1 MSARW
6 LPLGVVSAL
15 LSACKEP
22 DDTPQL
28 LEALE
33 RAAIATPALA
43 ASAAHRPH
51 VNPRLLRRFEPLR
64 AQLDSAANPITPAK
78 VELGHMLFFDRRL
91 SRQHDVSCS
100 SCHDLKRYG
109 ADQQRTSPG
118 SRGGR
123 GTRNTPTVYNAAGH
137 FAQFW
142 DGHANDVETQAAGP
156 LLNPTEMA
164 LPSPEHGVRVL
175 KSMPAYVTAFK
186 EAFPEDADPV
196 TFVNIGRALGAFER
210 RLTTPARWDDYLR
223 GKSEA
228 LSNREMEGLAVFAN
242 AGCMSCHMGEL
253 VGGSMYQ
260 KAGAVQAWP
269 NQKDQG
275 RYETTK
281 QEADRMMFKVPS
293 LRNVVE
299 TAPYF
304 HDGSVPTLDLAVRMM
319 GQHQLGMTLSDD
331 DVSAIVAWLGSLT
344 GKLPEQYL
352 EAPKLPAN
360 TASTPRPLP

>member
-1 MSARW
+1 MRARR
-6 LPLGVVSAL
+6 LLLGVGSAL
-15 LSACKEP
+15 LSACNEP
-22 DDTPQL
+22 DETPQL
-28 LEALE
+28 LKALE
-33 RAAIATPALA
+33 RAAVAAPAPAATAGR
-43 ASAAHRPH
+43 RPT

-64 AQLDSAANPITPAK
+64 AELDSAANPITPAK
-78 VELGHMLFFDRRL
+78 VELGRMLFFEQRL
-91 SRQHDVSCS
+91 SRQQDLSCS

-118 SRGGR
+118 THGSR
-123 GTRNTPTVYNAAGH
+123 GTRNTPTVYNAAGS

-142 DGHANDVETQAAGP
+142 DGHANDVEKQVAGP
-156 LLNPTEMA
+156 LLNPVEMA
-164 LPSPEHGVRVL
+164 LPSPDHGVRVL
-175 KSMPAYVTAFK
+175 KSMPPYVQAFK
-186 EAFPEDADPV
+186 EAFPDDADPV
-196 TFVNIGRALGAFER
+196 TFVNLGRALGAFER

-228 LSNREMEGLAVFAN
+228 LSDREMEGLAVFAN
-242 AGCMSCHMGEL
+242 AGCMSCHLGEL

-260 KAGAVQAWP
+260 KAGAVQPWP

-304 HDGSVPTLDLAVRMM
+304 HDGSVPTLELAVRMM

-331 DVSAIVAWLGSLT
+331 DVSAIVAWLGALT

-352 EAPKLPAN
+352 EAPKLPPS
-360 TASTPRPLP
+360 TAATPRALP